1 MESPPQTLYKQS
13 ATSFALPL
21 YLRDTAEV
29 EGRLILDLA
38 EKFISQ
44 LLFPSTRLIWLWTKR
59 AGEGA
64 KLNIGDF
71 TDSRWKA
78 AQKKFLSN
86 QFAVL
91 TLRAA
96 TPDFPNQDIWFSAH
110 INPVGGE
117 ERLIAGEWKVTCSI
131 PYLRHLA
138 ASPDKVESLLQLAI
152 RAWNGT
158 PGGPSYGY
166 GHIVNSLPRRLWD
179 ITAPKPP
186 DALWPW
192 EFAKPPVERVHAV
205 PIAYGGDIE
214 LNLTGLYQR
223 GRGIKGAFWANFLSR
238 DYVDM
243 AGGEAALR
251 TKLDGLRIER
261 LDHGGLLIVTTD
273 SPLPEDTDDT
283 RERFLRLDEA
293 LQPAFIPR
301 EGTTETKRD
310 MLSYFYR
317 ERPAVR

>member
-1 MESPPQTLYKQS
+1 VESPPQTLYEQS

-21 YLRDTAEV
+21 YLRDKTEV

-44 LLFPSTRLIWLWTKR
+44 LLFPSTRLLWLWTKR

-86 QFAVL
+86 EFGVL

-110 INPVGGE
+110 INPLGGV
-117 ERLIAGEWKVTCSI
+117 ERVAGEWKVTCSI

-138 ASPDKVESLLQLAI
+138 ASPEKVESLLQLAI
-152 RAWNGT
+152 YAWNGT
-158 PGGPSYGY
+158 PGGPAYGY
-166 GHIVNSLPRRLWD
+166 GHIVNSLPRRRWD

-192 EFAKPPVERVHAV
+192 EFSKPPGERVHAV

-214 LNLTGLYQR
+214 LNLAGLYQR
-223 GRGIKGAFWANFLSR
+223 GRGIKGAFWANFLSLQ
-238 DYVDM
+238 YVDM

-251 TKLDGLRIER
+251 TKLDGMRVER
-261 LDHGGLLIVTTD
+261 LDHGGLLIVATD
-273 SPLPEDTDDT
+273 SPLPEDTDAT

-293 LQPAFIPR
+293 LQPAFIAR
-301 EGTTETKRD
+301 EGMTDTKRD